1 MKNHNTLNFARH
13 FLLQKEIQ
21 NCQSMGLRTTKSAA
35 LTKNIIGCA
44 RKARRGLTIAI
55 AKLDGVDIHV
65 YVESGKI

>member
-1 MKNHNTLNFARH
+1 MISTEENKENEDTQDIEFFARH

-44 RKARRGLTIAI
+44 RKARKKQITCNN
-55 AKLDGVDIHV
+55 KT
-65 YVESGKI
+65 